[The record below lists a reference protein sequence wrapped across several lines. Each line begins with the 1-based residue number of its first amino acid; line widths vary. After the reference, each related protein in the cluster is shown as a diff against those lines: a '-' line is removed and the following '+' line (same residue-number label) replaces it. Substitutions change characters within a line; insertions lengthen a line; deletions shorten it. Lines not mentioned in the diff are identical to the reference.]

1 MTWGKRIE
9 KKLEACLQQAE
20 SARQIAQ
27 RGIDY
32 IRSIL
37 ETIEDAERKEAYRR
51 MLRRLRGIVRSCKSE
66 IAAIKELLSMV
77 RGGKLKT
84 AKSNAPPPPP
94 IPKTI
99 RVIVPKGLQIS
110 DDEIVKLVLQ
120 KLNLNGYAKET
131 QA

>member
-1 MTWGKRIE
+1 MTREKRLE
-9 KKLEACLQQAE
+9 KKLEACLAQAK
-20 SARQIAQ
+20 SAQEIAQ

-32 IRSIL
+32 IRSLL

-66 IAAIKELLSMV
+66 IAAIKELLRRL
-77 RGGKLKT
+77 RGEKPKAANG
-84 AKSNAPPPPP
+84 NAPSPMP
-94 IPKTI
+94 TTL
-99 RVIVPKGLQIS
+99 RVIVSKGVHIS
-110 DDEIVKLVLQ
+110 DDEIVKLVLK

>member
-1 MTWGKRIE
+1 MTKEKRLE
-9 KKLEACLQQAE
+9 RKLEACLAQAK
-20 SARQIAQ
+20 SAQEIAQ

-32 IRSIL
+32 IRSLL

-66 IAAIKELLSMV
+66 IAAIKELLRRL
-77 RGGKLKT
+77 RGEKPKAANG
-84 AKSNAPPPPP
+84 NAPSPMP
-94 IPKTI
+94 TTL
-99 RVIVPKGLQIS
+99 RVIVSKGVHIS
-110 DDEIVKLVLQ
+110 DDEIVKLVLK

>member
-1 MTWGKRIE
+1 MTKEKRLE
-9 KKLEACLQQAE
+9 KKLEACLAQAK
-20 SARQIAQ
+20 SAQEIAQ

-32 IRSIL
+32 IRSLL

-66 IAAIKELLSMV
+66 IAAIKELLRRL
-77 RGGKLKT
+77 RGEKPKAANG
-84 AKSNAPPPPP
+84 NAPSPMP
-94 IPKTI
+94 TTL
-99 RVIVPKGLQIS
+99 RVIVSKGVHIS
-110 DDEIVKLVLQ
+110 DDEIVKLVLK

>member
-1 MTWGKRIE
+1 
-9 KKLEACLQQAE
+9 
-20 SARQIAQ
+20 
-27 RGIDY
+27 
-32 IRSIL
+32 
-37 ETIEDAERKEAYRR
+37 
-51 MLRRLRGIVRSCKSE
+51 
-66 IAAIKELLSMV
+66 MV
-77 RGGKLKT
+77 RGGKPKT

-99 RVIVPKGLQIS
+99 RVIVPKGVQIS

>member
-1 MTWGKRIE
+1 MTGGKRIE

-66 IAAIKELLSMV
+66 IAAIKELLRMI
-77 RGGKLKT
+77 RGEKT
-84 AKSNAPPPPP
+84 KVANRTAPPP

-99 RVIVPKGLQIS
+99 RVIVPKGVQIS

-120 KLNLNGYAKET
+120 KLNLNGYAKAT